1 MSRHLPSSYATGLL
15 LLVSGAACAGPEK
28 KTGEGQNELS
38 PQEFQELLAAG
49 TIEPVTELDDDPYAD
64 VDPERAMD
72 EPFLDPDRVAAVLDP
87 GELEPVQRPQGPP
100 PENPYLVFG
109 ERIYVNVDGTITKP
123 FPMRVG
129 TGKRMEDLIRAYGNF
144 PMWGGEGRAT
154 PETLK
159 METLEK
165 WDVEPYHDLRDPNA
179 AANVIEVA
187 LADWLVVTTGFDLL
201 LEVENFI
208 NLFGA
213 GVPQIEIEA
222 KIVEIAWSDSIDIGV
237 TTKFNFPPGTFVD
250 TFESTTPNLADADE
264 ALLSVGGV
272 LNGTVFSATLEAIA
286 TMDNVSIIS
295 RPKIAVREG
304 GRADIS
310 NTQRIPFL
318 DITGVGQGS
327 GGFTAQVS
335 YQEVGVKLFVVP
347 RVVGTE
353 TVALNIDIEA
363 SQQSGSEQVAVNV
376 GGTGQQSTII
386 PVPVLSF
393 RNARTTVY
401 LQPGQAVILGGLIT
415 ERTVDSERKV
425 PILGDIP
432 IVNFLFRS
440 KFKEKQQVN
449 VLFFI
454 RPRILEGTDLYR
466 EF

>member
-1 MSRHLPSSYATGLL
+1 MPRPSLSAAVTGLL
-15 LLVSGAACAGPEK
+15 ALIPALACAGPDRA
-28 KTGEGQNELS
+28 GEGSNDLTPE
-38 PQEFQELLAAG
+38 EFRQLLAAG
-49 TIEPVTELDDDPYAD
+49 TIEPIEDFEDDPFAGED
-64 VDPERAMD
+64 AEREMA
-72 EPFLDPDRVAAVLDP
+72 EPFIDPRTVAEALDP
-87 GELEPVQRPQGPP
+87 GELDPVQQPEGPP

-109 ERIYVNVDGTITKP
+109 ERIQVNVDGTITKP

-129 TGKRMEDLIRAYGNF
+129 TGKKMEDLIRSYGNF
-144 PMWGGEGRAT
+144 PIWGGEGKCT
-154 PETLK
+154 PDVLK
-159 METLEK
+159 METLEG

-179 AANVIEVA
+179 AASAQLVE
-187 LADWLVVTTGFDLL
+187 LADWLVVTTGFDIL

-213 GVPQIEIEA
+213 GVPQVEIEA
-222 KIVEIAWSDSIDIGV
+222 KIVEIAWSDSLDYGV
-237 TTKFNFPPGTFVD
+237 DTSFDFSPGAFVD
-250 TFESTTPNLADADE
+250 RFDTSTPNLAGADE
-264 ALLSVGGV
+264 AVLTVGGV
-272 LNGTVFSATLEAIA
+272 LNGALFSATLEAIA

-310 NTQRIPFL
+310 NTQKIPFL
-318 DITGVGQGS
+318 DITTIGQVG
-327 GGFTAQVS
+327 GGFNAKVS
-335 YQEVGVKLFVVP
+335 YQEVGVKLYVVP
-347 RVVGTE
+347 RVVGTK
-353 TVALNIDIEA
+353 TVALNIDVEA
-363 SQQSGSEQVAVNV
+363 SQQSGSEPVAVDASGN
-376 GGTGQQSTII
+376 II
-386 PVPVLSF
+386 TVPVLSF

-432 IVNFLFRS
+432 ILNLLFRS